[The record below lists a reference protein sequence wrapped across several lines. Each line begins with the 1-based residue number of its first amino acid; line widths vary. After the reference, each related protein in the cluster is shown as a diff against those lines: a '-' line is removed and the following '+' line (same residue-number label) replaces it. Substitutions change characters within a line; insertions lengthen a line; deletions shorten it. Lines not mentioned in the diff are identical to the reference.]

1 MKTDKSTIKYKLDR
15 IQRDQKIIEKIGKF
29 LKTKRGVQ
37 FVKGLHR
44 MPLRDLCKRHNAQF
58 MLIYDSDTKNLNI
71 IKSSIRKYNIVQD
84 SPKPRVVEETS
95 IPRIAYP
102 TRLTKPQ
109 MKEMQARLKPK
120 KFGFA
125 ALMHAYEE
133 QKMNKF
139 KKKHPAPTER
149 ELAED
154 LFPEELVKG
163 YERMLDIHREYVRNF
178 LCRVYAKTE
187 KRERYFRVFK
197 VLSITTDPATGKT
210 HKPVISEVE
219 LDRPF
224 LGNRY
229 TSKKDIAL
237 RLKMIAN
244 SVRDGDKN
252 VIKVKLYNK
261 YGVLIRT
268 VNYPH
273 KNTSESLAA

>member
-1 MKTDKSTIKYKLDR
+1 MKTDKSNIKYKLDR
-15 IQRDQKIIEKIGKF
+15 IEREEKIIEKIGKF
-29 LKTKRGVQ
+29 LKTKRGQQ
-37 FVKGLHR
+37 FVNHMHR
-44 MPLRDLCKRHNAQF
+44 MPLKDLCKRYNAQF
-58 MLIYDSDTKNLNI
+58 MLIYDSNTKNLNI
-71 IKSSIRKYNIVQD
+71 IKSSIQKYNIVQV
-84 SPKPRVVEETS
+84 SEKPKIHIEAPPRMD
-95 IPRIAYP
+95 YP

-133 QKMNKF
+133 HKMEKF
-139 KKKHPAPTER
+139 KKKHPGPTER

-163 YERMLDIHREYVRNF
+163 YERVLNIHREYVRNF

-187 KRERYFRVFK
+187 KRERYFRIFK
-197 VLSITTDPATGKT
+197 VLSVTEDPATGRK

-224 LGNRY
+224 LGNQF

-237 RLKMIAN
+237 RLKMIAD
-244 SVRDGDKN
+244 SVRNGDKQI
-252 VIKVKLYNK
+252 IKVKLYNK
-261 YGVLIRT
+261 YGILVRT

-273 KNTSESLAA
+273 TNKQTIGE